1 MSKFN
6 KKIKILLNWC
16 QLSKVDINWDKTYVM
31 IVTNKRVK
39 IPKSLDLD
47 NIDVQIVDRF
57 KLLGDLRFIDSYSEI
72 LLKYI
77 SKIFKKF

>member
-1 MSKFN
+1 
-6 KKIKILLNWC
+6 
-16 QLSKVDINWDKTYVM
+16 M

-47 NIDVQIVDRF
+47 NIDVKIVDRF

-77 SKIFKKF
+77 KNFMNI